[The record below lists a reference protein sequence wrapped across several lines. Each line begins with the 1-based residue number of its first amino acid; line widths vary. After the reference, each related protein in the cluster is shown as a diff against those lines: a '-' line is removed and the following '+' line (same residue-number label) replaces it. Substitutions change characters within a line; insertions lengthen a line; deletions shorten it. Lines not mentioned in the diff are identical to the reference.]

1 MFEAKGKVEIFKRI
15 VEVVSVI
22 VNEVKFNIK
31 DDGFHIKAVDPA
43 HVAMVELNIAPQA
56 FNEYNAEDTELGVDL
71 DKMESIIRLGK
82 GNDEMDATYDE
93 DSERLVIRI
102 GNLVRKMTLLD
113 VSTMPDLKIPNLQFP
128 AKVELLADDFL
139 LGIRAAQ
146 SVSDYVVLTAEKD
159 SFELSAGTQEEINQ
173 KFSKEQLLSLECKDK
188 SRSLFSLDYLS
199 SMMKGIRSGEKLAI
213 FIGNDYPVRIEFE
226 TLDGNASVAYLLAP
240 RTEIE

>member
-1 MFEAKGKVEIFKRI
+1 MFEAMGRVEIFKRI

-22 VNEVKFNIK
+22 VSEVKFNIK
-31 DDGFHIKAVDPA
+31 EDGFHIKAVDPA
-43 HVAMVELNIAPQA
+43 HVAMVELNIMPQA

-82 GNDEMDATYDE
+82 GNDELEATYDE

-113 VSTMPDLKIPNLQFP
+113 VSTMPDLKMPNLQFP

-173 KFSKEQLLSLECKDK
+173 RFSKDQLLSLECKDK
-188 SRSLFSLDYLS
+188 ARSLFSLDYLS
-199 SMMKGIRSGEKLAI
+199 SMMKGIRSGEKLTI
-213 FIGNDYPVRIEFE
+213 FVGKDYPVRIEFE
-226 TLDGNASVAYLLAP
+226 ILDGNGSVAYLLAP